1 MTRGVPRWH
10 LARLPA
16 AALAVL
22 ALGGLSA
29 CNGAPQPAAT
39 PPASAATD
47 VGVAE
52 CDQYLRKQ
60 RECYLSRLAP
70 EALASANQ
78 TLEATRLKWRA
89 MKTDPRTSASLAMTC
104 GIAMRDATTAL
115 QELGCSW

>member
-1 MTRGVPRWH
+1 MTRRLSRRH
-10 LARLPA
+10 LRA

-22 ALGGLSA
+22 ALLGSSG
-29 CNGAPQPAAT
+29 CKGTPQAAAT
-39 PPASAATD
+39 PPAADGSD

-60 RECYLSRLAP
+60 RECYESKLAP

-78 TLEATRLKWRA
+78 RLEATRLKWRA
-89 MKTDPRTSASLAMTC
+89 MKTDPRTSASLSMTC
-104 GIAMRDATTAL
+104 GIAIRDATLAL